1 MLDMRRIRAITLDL
15 DDTLW
20 PVWPVMARAEK
31 ALSDWLAA
39 HAPQTAAL
47 MTQPDQRLALR
58 QQVQRERPDISLD
71 LGTLRREV
79 IRLALQLHA
88 EDTALVE
95 PAYDVFIAERMRV
108 DLFDEVR
115 PALAWMAA
123 RFPLVAISNG
133 NADVHRVGI
142 GEYFRAA
149 LSAQDFGVGKPD
161 PRIFHAAAAAAGV
174 PAHDALHVGDDAEMD
189 VLGGLKA
196 GMQTVWVNR
205 VKHEWVHEAQPH
217 VRVSDLRQLCALLQ
231 C

>member
-1 MLDMRRIRAITLDL
+1 MLEMKKIRAITLDL

-20 PVWPVMARAEK
+20 PVWPVMTRAEN
-31 ALSDWLAA
+31 ALSAWLAA

-47 MTQPDQRLALR
+47 MLQADRRLALR
-58 QQVQRERPDISLD
+58 HQVQKDRPDIGHD
-71 LGTLRREV
+71 LGTLRREM

-95 PAYDVFIAERMRV
+95 PAYQVFIAERMRV
-108 DLFDEVR
+108 DLFAEVR
-115 PALAWMAA
+115 PALVWLAA

-133 NADVHRVGI
+133 NADVHLVGI
-142 GEYFRAA
+142 GEHFQAA
-149 LSAQDFGVGKPD
+149 FSAQEFGVGKPD

-174 PAHDALHVGDDAEMD
+174 QAHEVLHVGDDAEMD
-189 VLGGLKA
+189 VLGGLNA

-205 VKHEWVHEAQPH
+205 VRREWVHEAQPH
-217 VRVSDLRQLCALLQ
+217 AKVRDLRQLCALLQ